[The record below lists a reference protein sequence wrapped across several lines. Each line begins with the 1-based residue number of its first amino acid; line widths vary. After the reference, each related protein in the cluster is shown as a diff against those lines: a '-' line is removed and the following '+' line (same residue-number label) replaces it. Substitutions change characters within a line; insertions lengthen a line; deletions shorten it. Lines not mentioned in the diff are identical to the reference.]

1 MVCIGR
7 QQEKVFGKG
16 GRRRKRVVVDVSDDE
31 GDEMPSEWARSPVEL
46 NAASTALAIKWL
58 RTARNR
64 ISKAKMGEEATT
76 RRRKPGKGK
85 RK

>member
-64 ISKAKMGEEATT
+64 ISKAKMGEEGFTFSD
-76 RRRKPGKGK
+76 
-85 RK
+85 